1 MTQLSYKSANELAQ
15 MILNKEI
22 SSSELLEY
30 YISRVEKFNPD
41 INAIIVKDYENAKL
55 AALRADDEL
64 SKGNIMGPLHGVPMT
79 IKDSYDLAGTVT
91 SRGNPALKDNIAPK
105 DALSVERLKN
115 AGAIIFGKTNV
126 PYNLADFQS
135 YNDIYGTTNNP
146 WDLTRSPG
154 GSSGG
159 SAAALAAGLTGFETG
174 SDIGGSIRNPAHF
187 CGVFGHKPTWGLL
200 PPRGHAAPNVLSQ
213 SDLTVIGP
221 LGRSA
226 QDLETGV
233 LVMGGPDE
241 IDGAGLKMDLE
252 KPSKT
257 SLKDYKVAAW
267 TNLDFAPVNQET
279 QSRVNNIAETIIKNK
294 GIVDFE
300 AKPDFDFIESMD
312 TYASLLHPTMASRS
326 SEEDY
331 QKLLD
336 RLEKIESFDNNKST
350 TLDPTHDSQSAYTLK
365 KQLSSL
371 RDYNMA
377 NEKRT
382 HLRWAWHEFFKEY
395 DAVIAPIM
403 ATDAIEHDHSAF
415 GDRTIMV
422 DNDER
427 PYFEQIFWAGLAIAS
442 YLPST
447 VIPTGLSEKGLPI
460 GIQIIGP
467 QYGDLKT
474 IGLAKLLE
482 QEGYKFQ
489 SPDTYPD

>member
-1 MTQLSYKSANELAQ
+1 MIAYKSAHQLAKL
-15 MILNKEI
+15 IKDKEI
-22 SSSELLEY
+22 SSVELLDY
-30 YISRVEKFNPD
+30 YISRVEKYNSD
-41 INAIIVKDYENAKL
+41 INAIVVKDYENAKQE
-55 AALRADDEL
+55 AKKADEEL
-64 SKGNIMGPLHGVPMT
+64 SKGNNLGPLHGVPMT

-91 SRGNPALKDNIAPK
+91 SRGNPALKNNFANK

-115 AGAIIFGKTNV
+115 AGAVIFGKTNV

-135 YNDIYGTTNNP
+135 YNEIYGTTNNP

-159 SAAALAAGLTGFETG
+159 SAAALASGMTGFETG

-200 PPRGHAAPNVLSQ
+200 PPRGHAAPNVLAQ

-226 QDLETGV
+226 QDLEIGV

-252 KPSKT
+252 KPQKV
-257 SLKDYKVAAW
+257 SLKEYKIAAW
-267 TNLDFAPVNQET
+267 VNQDFAPVNQET
-279 QSRVNNIAETIIKNK
+279 QNRVINVAETITSNK
-294 GIVDFE
+294 GIVDFK
-300 AKPDFDFIESMD
+300 AKPNFDILEAMD

-326 SEEDY
+326 SDEDY
-331 QKLLD
+331 QKLHD
-336 RLEKIESFDNNKST
+336 KLEKLDSYGKNKST

-371 RDYNMA
+371 RDYNIA

-447 VIPTGLSEKGLPI
+447 VIPTGLSDKGLPI

-482 QEGYKFQ
+482 NEGYEFQ
-489 SPDTYPD
+489 SPDSYPD

>member
-1 MTQLSYKSANELAQ
+1 M
-15 MILNKEI
+15 
-22 SSSELLEY
+22 
-30 YISRVEKFNPD
+30 
-41 INAIIVKDYENAKL
+41 
-55 AALRADDEL
+55 
-64 SKGNIMGPLHGVPMT
+64 
-79 IKDSYDLAGTVT
+79 
-91 SRGNPALKDNIAPK
+91 
-105 DALSVERLKN
+105 
-115 AGAIIFGKTNV
+115 
-126 PYNLADFQS
+126 
-135 YNDIYGTTNNP
+135 
-146 WDLTRSPG
+146 
-154 GSSGG
+154 
-159 SAAALAAGLTGFETG
+159 
-174 SDIGGSIRNPAHF
+174 
-187 CGVFGHKPTWGLL
+187 GLL
-200 PPRGHAAPNVLSQ
+200 PPRGHAAPNVLAQ

-252 KPSKT
+252 KPNKT
-257 SLKDYKVAAW
+257 SLKEYKIAAW
-267 TNLDFAPVNQET
+267 VNQDFAPVNQET
-279 QSRVNNIAETIIKNK
+279 QNRVTNVAETITSNK

-300 AKPDFDFIESMD
+300 AKPDFDIVESMD

-331 QKLLD
+331 QKLIDKFEALD
-336 RLEKIESFDNNKST
+336 TSDNNKST

-371 RDYNMA
+371 RDYNIA

-403 ATDAIEHDHSAF
+403 ATDAIEHDHGAF
-415 GDRTIMV
+415 GDRTVMV

-447 VIPTGLSEKGLPI
+447 IIPTGLSDKGLPI

-474 IGLAKLLE
+474 IGLAKFLE

-489 SPDTYPD
+489 APNTYPD

>member
-1 MTQLSYKSANELAQ
+1 MTQLSYKSAEELSK
-15 MILNKEI
+15 MILEKKI
-22 SSSELLEY
+22 SSLELLEY

-41 INAIIVKDYENAKL
+41 INAIIVKDYENAKK
-55 AALRADDEL
+55 AALNADDAL

-79 IKDSYDLAGTVT
+79 VKDSYDLAGTVT
-91 SRGNPALKDNIAPK
+91 SRGNPALKDNIASK
-105 DALSVERLKN
+105 DALSIERLKN
-115 AGAIIFGKTNV
+115 AGAVIFGKTNV

-200 PPRGHAAPNVLSQ
+200 PPRGHAAPNILSQ

-241 IDGAGLKMDLE
+241 IDGAGLKMNLE
-252 KPSKT
+252 KSNKT
-257 SLKDYKVAAW
+257 SLREYKVAAW

-279 QSRVNNIAETIIKNK
+279 QNRVNNIAETIIENK
-294 GIVDFE
+294 GIVNFK

-336 RLEKIESFDNNKST
+336 KLEKIDSSDNNKST
-350 TLDPTHDSQSAYTLK
+350 TLDPTHDSQSEYTLR

-371 RDYNMA
+371 RDYNIA

-447 VIPTGLSEKGLPI
+447 VIPTGLSERGLPI

-474 IGLAKLLE
+474 IDLAKLLE
-482 QEGYKFQ
+482 QEGYSFKAPLNY
-489 SPDTYPD
+489 SD

>member
-1 MTQLSYKSANELAQ
+1 MIAYKSADQLAKL
-15 MILNKEI
+15 IIDKEI
-22 SSSELLEY
+22 SSVELLDY
-30 YISRVEKFNPD
+30 YISRVEKYNSD
-41 INAIIVKDYENAKL
+41 INAIVVKDYENAKQ
-55 AALRADDEL
+55 AAKKADKEL
-64 SKGNIMGPLHGVPMT
+64 SKGNILGRLHGVPMT

-91 SRGNPALKDNIAPK
+91 TRGNPALKDNFASK

-115 AGAIIFGKTNV
+115 AGAVIFGKTNV

-135 YNDIYGTTNNP
+135 YNEIYGTTNNP

-159 SAAALAAGLTGFETG
+159 SAAALASGMTGFETG

-200 PPRGHAAPNVLSQ
+200 PPRGHAAPNVLAQ

-241 IDGAGLKMDLE
+241 IDGTGLKMNLKRSDKE
-252 KPSKT
+252 
-257 SLKDYKVAAW
+257 SLKEYKIAAW
-267 TNLDFAPVNQET
+267 VNQDFAPVNQET
-279 QSRVNNIAETIIKNK
+279 QNRVINVAETIISNK
-294 GIVDFE
+294 GIIDFE
-300 AKPDFDFIESMD
+300 AKPNFDILEAMD
-312 TYASLLHPTMASRS
+312 TYASLLHPTMAARS

-336 RLEKIESFDNNKST
+336 KFEELDSYDKNKST

-371 RDYNMA
+371 RDYNIA

-382 HLRWAWHEFFKEY
+382 HLRWAWHEFFKDY

-403 ATDAIEHDHSAF
+403 ATDAIKHNHGAF
-415 GDRTIMV
+415 GDRTVIV

-482 QEGYKFQ
+482 KEGFGFQ
-489 SPDTYPD
+489 SPNNYQD

>member
-1 MTQLSYKSANELAQ
+1 MYKRQ
-15 MILNKEI
+15 
-22 SSSELLEY
+22 
-30 YISRVEKFNPD
+30 
-41 INAIIVKDYENAKL
+41 
-55 AALRADDEL
+55 
-64 SKGNIMGPLHGVPMT
+64 
-79 IKDSYDLAGTVT
+79 
-91 SRGNPALKDNIAPK
+91 
-105 DALSVERLKN
+105 
-115 AGAIIFGKTNV
+115 
-126 PYNLADFQS
+126 
-135 YNDIYGTTNNP
+135 P
-146 WDLTRSPG
+146 WDLSRSPG

-336 RLEKIESFDNNKST
+336 KLEKIESFDNNKST

-482 QEGYKFQ
+482 KEGYNYTA
-489 SPDTYPD
+489 PPNYPD

>member
-1 MTQLSYKSANELAQ
+1 MIAYKSADQLAKL
-15 MILNKEI
+15 IKDKEI
-22 SSSELLEY
+22 SSVELLDY
-30 YISRVEKFNPD
+30 YISRVEKYNSD
-41 INAIIVKDYENAKL
+41 INAIVVKDYENAKQ
-55 AALRADDEL
+55 AAKKADKEL
-64 SKGNIMGPLHGVPMT
+64 SKGNILGRLHGVPMT

-91 SRGNPALKDNIAPK
+91 TRGNPALKDNFASK

-115 AGAIIFGKTNV
+115 AGAVIFGKTNV

-135 YNDIYGTTNNP
+135 YNEIYGTTNNP

-159 SAAALAAGLTGFETG
+159 SAAALASGMTGFETG

-200 PPRGHAAPNVLSQ
+200 PPRGHAAPNVLAQ

-241 IDGAGLKMDLE
+241 IDGTGLKMNLKRSDKE
-252 KPSKT
+252 
-257 SLKDYKVAAW
+257 SLKEYKIAAW
-267 TNLDFAPVNQET
+267 VNQDFAPVNQET
-279 QSRVNNIAETIIKNK
+279 QNRVINVAETIISNK
-294 GIVDFE
+294 GIIDFE
-300 AKPDFDFIESMD
+300 AKPNFDILEAMD
-312 TYASLLHPTMASRS
+312 TYASLLHPTMAARS

-336 RLEKIESFDNNKST
+336 KFEELDSYDKNKST

-371 RDYNMA
+371 RDYNIA

-382 HLRWAWHEFFKEY
+382 HLRWAWHEFFKDY

-403 ATDAIEHDHSAF
+403 ATDAIKHNHGAF
-415 GDRTIMV
+415 GDRTVIV

-482 QEGYKFQ
+482 KEGFGFQ
-489 SPDTYPD
+489 SPNNYQD